1 MIAPEETAAALGE
14 LTALR
19 GVGEAAIIS
28 TCNRTEIYCG
38 VEQDVIE
45 LPRQWLRGYR
55 HLRHE
60 EIDPFLY
67 THQDRDAVRHV
78 LRVAAGLD
86 SMVLGEPQILGQMK
100 DAYRRARE
108 AGALGQQLE
117 KLFQHSFAV
126 AKKVRA
132 STGIGSSPVSV
143 AFAAVTLARR
153 IFGDLSGQ
161 TVLLLGAGD
170 TVELTARHLAG
181 KGVNRMIFANR
192 TLSRANQLARQFSAY
207 AISLDEVPKHLSDAD
222 IIIASTGATEP
233 VLTTESLRNA
243 LRERKR
249 RPFFIVDIAVPRD
262 VEASAADLDDVYLYT
277 VDDLQQVIEEG
288 LNSRRE
294 AAAEAEAI
302 VNLWT
307 DHFSDWQRSLSA
319 VELIRDYRHLAEEQ
333 RDKTLEKARALLAK
347 GEDPEVVLNF
357 LANTLTNRLLHQPS
371 VSLRRA
377 ARTGR
382 QEVLDVA
389 RGMLGLSA
397 RPVSEDSSDDPS
409 DEH

>member
-1 MIAPEETAAALGE
+1 
-14 LTALR
+14 
-19 GVGEAAIIS
+19 
-28 TCNRTEIYCG
+28 
-38 VEQDVIE
+38 
-45 LPRQWLRGYR
+45 
-55 HLRHE
+55 
-60 EIDPFLY
+60 
-67 THQDRDAVRHV
+67 
-78 LRVAAGLD
+78 
-86 SMVLGEPQILGQMK
+86 
-100 DAYRRARE
+100 
-108 AGALGQQLE
+108 
-117 KLFQHSFAV
+117 
-126 AKKVRA
+126 
-132 STGIGSSPVSV
+132 
-143 AFAAVTLARR
+143 
-153 IFGDLSGQ
+153 
-161 TVLLLGAGD
+161 
-170 TVELTARHLAG
+170 
-181 KGVNRMIFANR
+181 
-192 TLSRANQLARQFSAY
+192 
-207 AISLDEVPKHLSDAD
+207 
-222 IIIASTGATEP
+222 
-233 VLTTESLRNA
+233 
-243 LRERKR
+243 
-249 RPFFIVDIAVPRD
+249 VPRD

-302 VNLWT
+302 VDLWT
-307 DHFSDWQRSLSA
+307 GHFSDWQRSLSA